1 MKKTISDMTDIPE
14 AEVGSEAEVF
24 GPNNDIYSLS
34 DAAQTI
40 PYELLCSV
48 TKRVPRVYR
57 NE

>member
-1 MKKTISDMTDIPE
+1 MDMCMVDLTDIPD

-24 GPNNDIYSLS
+24 GPNNDIQALA